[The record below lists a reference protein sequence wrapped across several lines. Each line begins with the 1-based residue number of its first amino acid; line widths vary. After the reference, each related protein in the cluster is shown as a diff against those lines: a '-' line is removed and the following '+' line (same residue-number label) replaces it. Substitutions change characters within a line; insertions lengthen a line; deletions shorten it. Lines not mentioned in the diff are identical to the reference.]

1 VVTIVMVGTMVT
13 VTAAAAI
20 ALDLADGP
28 PATSAAAQAA
38 TASGSDYTD
47 APGATTL
54 AGTGTPGFNGNDVPA
69 GGAELD
75 APAGIAEDAAGDLF
89 IADAG
94 NCRVREIPARSGR
107 RFGISLR
114 SGHLVTIVGGP
125 CRNTNANPPPSALA
139 VDHAGDL
146 FIAFAS
152 ANRVEELPAA
162 NGTGFGTGVRV
173 GRLVNV
179 AGTGAPGYGGDGQS
193 ATASQLDDPSGLAVD
208 AASDLLIADTGNC
221 RLRVVAATAGTRFGV
236 AMTPGHIYTVAG
248 NGTCGSAGD
257 GGPSLQAELWDPGA
271 LTVDAGGDVLVADQG
286 NRTIRELAAHSG
298 SFFGVG
304 IGAGD
309 LGTVAGEGSY
319 GPYLVD
325 GLAALGQVG
334 EVNFP
339 VGIATDPMGNLYVAD
354 GDMHSIRLVAATT
367 ASLRGQQTVA
377 DDMYTAAG
385 AVSVGV
391 LHDKTTWVQTRM
403 VDPTGLALSPTGRL
417 IYSDAGADAVRELP
431 LGS

>member
-1 VVTIVMVGTMVT
+1 MVSTVVMV
-13 VTAAAAI
+13 AAAAV

-28 PATSAAAQAA
+28 PATSAVAAPAPG
-38 TASGSDYTD
+38 SGSDYAH

-54 AGTGTPGFNGNDVPA
+54 AGTGAPGFNGNGLTA

-89 IADAG
+89 VADAD
-94 NCRVREIPARSGR
+94 NCRVREIPAKSGR
-107 RFGISLR
+107 WFGISMR
-114 SGHLVTIVGGP
+114 SGQLVTIVGGP
-125 CRNTNANPPPSALA
+125 CRDTTANPPPSALA
-139 VDHAGDL
+139 VDASGDL
-146 FIAFAS
+146 FIAFAP

-162 NGTGFGTGVRV
+162 NGTGPGTGVRA
-173 GRLVNV
+173 GRLVTV
-179 AGTGAPGYGGDGQS
+179 AGTGVPGFSGDGQP
-193 ATASQLDDPSGLAVD
+193 AITSQLDDPSGLAVD

-298 SFFGVG
+298 SFFGVA
-304 IGAGD
+304 IAADD

-334 EVNFP
+334 EINFP
-339 VGIATDPMGNLYVAD
+339 VGIAVDPMGNLYVAD
-354 GDMHSIRLVAATT
+354 GDMHAIRLVAATT
-367 ASLRGQQTVA
+367 ASLRGQQMVA

-385 AVSVGV
+385 AVSVGI
-391 LHDKTTWVQTRM
+391 LHDRTTWVQTKM

-417 IYSDAGADAVRELP
+417 IYSDAGANAVRELP
-431 LGS
+431 SGS